1 MAWWHINL
9 DVDRDEK
16 LKINFMWIFPCPLGD
31 QFLASAS
38 RDRMVHIFQCV
49 PGQMGYQHVQS
60 LPDHSAAV
68 TAVKFAPSKD
78 SGLQLLSSG
87 ADKSI
92 IFHSLEKV
100 RDLYNNYAKEI
111 TSSL

>member
-1 MAWWHINL
+1 
-9 DVDRDEK
+9 
-16 LKINFMWIFPCPLGD
+16 
-31 QFLASAS
+31 
-38 RDRMVHIFQCV
+38 MVHIFQCS
-49 PGQMGYQHVQS
+49 PGQSGYQPVQS

-92 IFHSLEKV
+92 IFHTLEKV
-100 RDLYNNYAKEI
+100 RFCEYLLFNIFIGLCAYNIILNEYCDN
-111 TSSL
+111 

>member
-1 MAWWHINL
+1 MYNYA
-9 DVDRDEK
+9 
-16 LKINFMWIFPCPLGD
+16 GD

-38 RDRMVHIFQCV
+38 RDRMVHIFQCP
-49 PGQMGYQHVQS
+49 PGQVDYQHAQS

-78 SGLQLLSSG
+78 SSGLQLLSSG

-92 IFHSLEKV
+92 IFHSLERV
-100 RDLYNNYAKEI
+100 RVFFHSYNFCRKQRSSTLIVYARF
-111 TSSL
+111 